1 MEEKFFAFTY
11 NKHIYTVD
19 LNSKKSRADC
29 QTRINHNTG
38 KKIQM
43 VQGEYW

>member
-1 MEEKFFAFTY
+1 MEEKFFTFTY
-11 NKHIYTVD
+11 NDHIYTVD
-19 LNSKKSRADC
+19 LNSKKSREDC
-29 QTRINHNTG
+29 QARINHNTG